1 MRGSG
6 SVRGGVILSG
16 SFTLTTAGALLSS
29 DGFIGKVATVAGGLG
44 VIATAGKTG
53 RFSMVL
59 DRKYK
64 KLRPCGAPS
73 LTGPTDSSFGNT
85 TANGAAFRNVSG
97 SGFDVQLL
105 LGSTG
110 ADTAGATGTVV
121 CWSVFVEEL

>member
-6 SVRGGVILSG
+6 AIRGGVILSG
-16 SFTLTTAGALLSS
+16 SFTLTTAGALLSAS
-29 DGFIGKVATVAGGLG
+29 GFIGKVATVAGGLG

-64 KLRPCGAPS
+64 TLRPMGNPA
-73 LTGPTDSSFGNT
+73 LAGPTDSALGNT
-85 TANGAAFRNVSG
+85 TANQTCFRNVSG

-105 LGSTG
+105 NGTG

-121 CWSVFVEEL
+121 SWSVFCEEL